1 MSIFWRYLLTQYLKV
16 FLLAVVS
23 FIAILLVSRLE
34 EIAHFATMGAPI
46 STIACFIL
54 YQIPYIL
61 PIAVPISCLI
71 SAMIFFQNLS
81 HTQEL
86 TAFRSGGIPLRM
98 IIAPILVASSFLSLG
113 NFYISSE
120 LSTASHLA
128 TKRMLYNL
136 TSVKPLILLQN
147 AKIAKL
153 KGAYVQMDPLRHGE
167 AAKDLVISVHNR
179 GRDRLSL
186 LLAKQLEMKEGE
198 LAADHVTLITTAPST
213 SPNGFDHL
221 MIENQL
227 KTKSPAPEFAHLL
240 RKQGWKIANDNLRF
254 SLLRIRLAQLK
265 QCDAEQRVINKCY
278 SEISRRFSL
287 GIAPLTFTLRGIA
300 FGMEISR
307 NRSKRSIAWVLALA
321 AFALTAFF
329 VGKELDH
336 LFWIA
341 SCFFLLPHITIIGCS
356 LRTLHRINRGIES

>member
-1 MSIFWRYLLTQYLKV
+1 
-16 FLLAVVS
+16 
-23 FIAILLVSRLE
+23 
-34 EIAHFATMGAPI
+34 MGAPI
-46 STIACFIL
+46 STIAYFVL

-61 PIAVPISCLI
+61 PIAIPISCLI
-71 SAMIFFQNLS
+71 SAMILYQNLS

-86 TAFRSGGIPLRM
+86 TAFRSGGIPLRF
-98 IIAPILVASSFLSLG
+98 IVAPILVASSFLSLG

-128 TKRMLYNL
+128 TKRMIYNL
-136 TSVKPLILLQN
+136 TSINPLILLQN

-153 KGAYVQMDPLRHGE
+153 KGAYVQMDPIRNGE
-167 AAKDLVISVHNR
+167 AAKDLVITAHYR

-186 LLAKQLEMKEGE
+186 LLAKKLEMKEGK
-198 LAADHVTLITTAPST
+198 LAADHVSLITTAPSS
-213 SPNGFDHL
+213 SPHGFDHL
-221 MIENQL
+221 MIENQE
-227 KTKSPAPEFAHLL
+227 KTTSPAPEFAHLL

-254 SLLRIRLAQLK
+254 SLLRVRLAQLK
-265 QCDAEQRVINKCY
+265 QGTSSRMLQKCY

-287 GIAPLTFTLRGIA
+287 GIAPLTFTLLGVA

-307 NRSKRSIAWVLALA
+307 NHSKRGVVWVLTLA
-321 AFALTAFF
+321 AFSLIAFF

-341 SCFFLLPHITIIGCS
+341 SCCFLLPHITIIGCS
-356 LRTLHRINRGIES
+356 LKTLHRINRGIE